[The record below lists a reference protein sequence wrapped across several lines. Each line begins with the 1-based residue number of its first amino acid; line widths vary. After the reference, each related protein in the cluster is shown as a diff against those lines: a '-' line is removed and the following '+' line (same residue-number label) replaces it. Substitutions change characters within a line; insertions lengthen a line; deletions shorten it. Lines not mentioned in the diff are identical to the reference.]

1 MLPHVYRM
9 SWGIVG
15 AFIGYFA
22 LVLLIGLYFYKRSSN
37 ISDYMLGGRQ
47 LNPAVAALSA
57 QASDMSGWLL
67 MGLPGSLYLLG
78 MSEMWIGVGLAIGT
92 YASWLVIARRL
103 RRYSY
108 EAGDSITI
116 PQFFENRFHD
126 ESGLLRIISSI
137 VILVFFT
144 AYVVSGF
151 VSGGIVF
158 QTVFP
163 GMNYTWGMLICAV
176 VIIIYTFM
184 GGFKA
189 VAWTDF
195 FQGLLML
202 VAVFIVPLAAIGKLG
217 GAAEVAVMANSIG
230 PGFLNPFQTAD
241 GETISW
247 VVLVSNL
254 AWGLGYF
261 GMPHVIVRYMAVREA
276 RQVRTSRRIAVTWS
290 FLALIGAIMVGI
302 VGRCYYPD
310 MFSDAA
316 GAQTVFLVMTENLF
330 VPVVAGI
337 FLSAILAAV
346 MSTADSQLLVAS
358 SAITSDLYDR
368 FSKKEIPERRL
379 MWIGRIGVMGIAVI
393 AALFALDPETSIMS
407 VVSFAW
413 AGFGSAFGP
422 VVLLALF
429 WRRMTKWGAFAGMLT
444 GFVLSILWNV
454 FWAGPTGL
462 YEMVPGFAAG
472 LIVSVIVSLCDNEP
486 GQIIE
491 REFVAA
497 TAPED

>member
-1 MLPHVYRM
+1 MN
-9 SWGIVG
+9 WGIVG

-22 LVLLIGLYFYKRSSN
+22 VVLLIGLYFYKRSSN

-47 LNPAVAALSA
+47 LSPAVAALSA

-92 YASWLVIARRL
+92 YVSWLVIARRL

-126 ESGLLRIISSI
+126 ESGMLRFISSV

-163 GMNYTWGMLICAV
+163 GMSYTSGMLICAV
-176 VIIIYTFM
+176 VIILYTFM

-195 FQGLLML
+195 FQGMLML
-202 VAVFIVPLAAIGKLG
+202 LAIFIVPMAAIGKLG
-217 GAAEVAVMANSIG
+217 GAAEVGVMVNSIG
-230 PGFLNPFQTAD
+230 PGFLNPFQSVD
-241 GETISW
+241 GAPISW
-247 VVLVSNL
+247 VVLASNL

-261 GMPHVIVRYMAVREA
+261 GMPHVIVRYMAVKEA
-276 RQVRTSRRIAVTWS
+276 RQIATSRRIATLWS

-302 VGRCYYPD
+302 VGRCYHPD
-310 MFSDAA
+310 MFTDAS
-316 GAQTVFLVMTENLF
+316 GAQTIFLVLTEELF
-330 VPVVAGI
+330 APVLAGI

-358 SAITSDLYDR
+358 SAITSDLYGR
-368 FSKKEIPERRL
+368 FTKKEVSDHRL
-379 MWIGRIGVMGIAVI
+379 MWIGRIGVIAIAVL
-393 AALFALDPETSIMS
+393 AAILALDPGTSIMS

-413 AGFGSAFGP
+413 AGFGSSFGP

-429 WRRMTKWGAFAGMLT
+429 WKRTTKWGALAGMLT
-444 GFVLSILWNV
+444 GFILSILWNV

-462 YEMVPGFAAG
+462 YEMVPAFAAG
-472 LIVSVIVSLCDNEP
+472 LVVCWVVSLLDNEP
-486 GQIIE
+486 GQVIE

>member
-1 MLPHVYRM
+1 MN
-9 SWGIVG
+9 WGIVG
-15 AFIGYFA
+15 AFIGYFV
-22 LVLLIGLYFYKRSSN
+22 LVLLIGLYFYKKSTN
-37 ISDYMLGGRQ
+37 VADYMLGGRQ
-47 LNPAVAALSA
+47 LHPAVAALSA

-67 MGLPGSLYLLG
+67 MGLPGSLYLAG

-108 EAGDSITI
+108 EAGDAITL

-126 ESGLLRIISSI
+126 EHGVLRFISSL

-144 AYVVSGF
+144 FYVVSGF

-158 QTVFP
+158 QTIFP
-163 GMNYTWGMLICAV
+163 GMDYVAGMLVCAV
-176 VIIIYTFM
+176 VIIVYTFL

-195 FQGLLML
+195 FQGMLML
-202 VAVFIVPLAAIGKLG
+202 VAVFIVPLAVMGKLG
-217 GAAEVAVMANSIG
+217 GFEEVGRAASQIG

-241 GETISW
+241 GEPISW
-247 VVLVSNL
+247 VLLVSNL

-261 GMPHVIVRYMAVREA
+261 GMPHVIIRYMAVKEA
-276 RQVRTSRRIAVTWS
+276 RLIKSSRRIATTWS
-290 FLALIGAIMVGI
+290 FLALIGAIMIGI
-302 VGRCYYPD
+302 FGRCYHPD
-310 MFSDAA
+310 MFTDAS
-316 GAQTVFLVMTENLF
+316 GAQTIFLVMTEEMF
-330 VPVVAGI
+330 VPVLAGI

-358 SAITSDLYDR
+358 SAITSDLYGR
-368 FSKKEIPERRL
+368 FSKKEIPESRL
-379 MWIGRIGVMGIAVI
+379 MWIGRIGVIVIAVI
-393 AALFALDPETSIMS
+393 AAILALDPETSIMA

-429 WRRMTKWGAFAGMLT
+429 WKRTTKWGAIAGMIT
-444 GFVLSILWNV
+444 GFILSILWNI
-454 FWAGPTGL
+454 FWAEPTGL
-462 YEMVPGFAAG
+462 YEMVPAFAAG
-472 LIVSVIVSLCDNEP
+472 LIVCIVVSLADEEP
-486 GQIIE
+486 DRTIQ
-491 REFVAA
+491 REFITA